1 MTDYLIEG
9 VYWWLQASLIYL
21 LNCGIFWRQRVDSA
35 NLQWTWTLCIQL
47 TFLMD
52 SNYTCVFTRARH
64 IFLDWEDEIQGG
76 KIYCIFAENTFISP
90 RHKGSYG
97 EQVNKRTMRSRT
109 RSIGTRG
116 GLVCISQYISLWLY
130 RIASLV
136 YSLLAQL
143 FCNLNTEAVKKGI
156 WNPGIVIILTL
167 WCLVRAPGCGFKF
180 WKGISSKARSSCTA
194 VRKYSE
200 K

>member
-1 MTDYLIEG
+1 MYSAYLPNG
-9 VYWWLQASLIYL
+9 FQLYMRIYQSQTYFPRL
-21 LNCGIFWRQRVDSA
+21 RRWNP
-35 NLQWTWTLCIQL
+35 
-47 TFLMD
+47 
-52 SNYTCVFTRARH
+52 
-64 IFLDWEDEIQGG
+64 GG
-76 KIYCIFAENTFISP
+76 KNLLYFCRKHFYFPQTQGILWRTSDKI
-90 RHKGSYG
+90 
-97 EQVNKRTMRSRT
+97 TMRSRT
-109 RSIGTRG
+109 RSIGMRG

-180 WKGISSKARSSCTA
+180 WKGIPSKARSSCTA
-194 VRKYSE
+194 IRKYSE